1 MYGDSGIAAGPREAI
16 REQAL
21 SVGFDAIGFA
31 HPDVGPE
38 AKKRLAQF
46 LSDGWHG
53 DMGWLEAK
61 ADRRADPLVLW
72 PEARSVVALAMNYG
86 PDRSPLDILDRKD
99 RGAVSVYAQSRDYH
113 EVVKKRL
120 KRVARWI
127 HQTFECEVKVFV
139 DTAPVMEKP
148 LAARAGLG
156 WQGKRTNLVSRS
168 HGSWLFLGEI

>member
-127 HQTFECEVKVFV
+127 HQTVECEV
-139 DTAPVMEKP
+139 
-148 LAARAGLG
+148 
-156 WQGKRTNLVSRS
+156 
-168 HGSWLFLGEI
+168 